1 MNNLLSVLRDTG
13 SSTVIVHGKYVEP
26 AKFTGEVR
34 MISLAEGTVR
44 ECQEAWFD
52 ISTLYYRYRISFSFR
67 IFICISH
74 SRKFGKHF
82 DTKTS
87 RE

>member
-34 MISLAEGTVR
+34 MIFEKL
-44 ECQEAWFD
+44 
-52 ISTLYYRYRISFSFR
+52 I
-67 IFICISH
+67 H
-74 SRKFGKHF
+74 
-82 DTKTS
+82 
-87 RE
+87 